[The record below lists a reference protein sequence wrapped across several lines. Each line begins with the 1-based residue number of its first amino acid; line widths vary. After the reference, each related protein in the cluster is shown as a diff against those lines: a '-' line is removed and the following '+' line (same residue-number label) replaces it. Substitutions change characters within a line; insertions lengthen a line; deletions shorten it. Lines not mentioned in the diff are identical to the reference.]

1 MLHSRWYVSSFETV
15 RTHEDPTKCELLVGW
30 LPIDGQLCTEAPFSR
45 VLQLSVPSS
54 LGRSLL
60 PFCYSL
66 FFFIIPSQPPLQ
78 LLKKSTK
85 IKKIAMFSFSNYKKN
100 SILFYKSNQLM

>member
-1 MLHSRWYVSSFETV
+1 MILSRWYVSSFETV
-15 RTHEDPTKCELLVGW
+15 RTHEDSTKYELLVGW

-60 PFCYSL
+60 PFCHI
-66 FFFIIPSQPPLQ
+66 FFNFFNLTLPISTPALQ
-78 LLKKSTK
+78 RVHE
-85 IKKIAMFSFSNYKKN
+85 N
-100 SILFYKSNQLM
+100 